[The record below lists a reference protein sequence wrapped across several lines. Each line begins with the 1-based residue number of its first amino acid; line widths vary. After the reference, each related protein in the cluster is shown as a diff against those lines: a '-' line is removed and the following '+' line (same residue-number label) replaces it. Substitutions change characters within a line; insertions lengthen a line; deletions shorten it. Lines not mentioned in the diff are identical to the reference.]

1 MTDAARELRDLAESE
16 RRSGHGDRAIAAYE
30 QAVAILRGLGDPL
43 RLAHTIRHLGDVHC
57 DEGHLDAAAICY
69 TEALQIYR
77 AAAEPPMLDLA
88 NALRAMAVLK
98 ERVGARAEAAEL
110 WREAGSLYERANVE
124 AGVAES
130 ARRVALLTSGK
141 PPAQ

>member
-1 MTDAARELRDLAESE
+1 
-16 RRSGHGDRAIAAYE
+16 
-30 QAVAILRGLGDPL
+30 
-43 RLAHTIRHLGDVHC
+43 
-57 DEGHLDAAAICY
+57 
-69 TEALQIYR
+69 
-77 AAAEPPMLDLA
+77 MLDLA